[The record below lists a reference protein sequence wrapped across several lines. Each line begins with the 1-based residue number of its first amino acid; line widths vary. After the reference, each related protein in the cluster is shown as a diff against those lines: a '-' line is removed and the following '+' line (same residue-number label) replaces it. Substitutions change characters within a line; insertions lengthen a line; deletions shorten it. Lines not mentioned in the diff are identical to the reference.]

1 MKVFIQSI
9 VAQVLFTPY
18 IWYRGYQAL
27 PPSKGWRIPYTL
39 LFILELALYF
49 FGFIFRKELPD
60 QVMDTIQYICN
71 TWYIASIY
79 LVLALLVLE
88 LLRLSNKL
96 FRWYPPFI
104 RKHYRQVKQA
114 LLVLFPCGAALLLV
128 NAYHRVVNPIIK
140 EVYITVPKDGGNL
153 DSLTIVMISD
163 MHIGEVIG
171 RKLVE
176 KYVDMSNRQR
186 PDLVV
191 FTGDMIDYDVRYAE
205 KGNIAEVLR
214 GLKAPLGVY
223 AVYGNHEYRANR
235 FAKDRWFEKAGMTL
249 LKDSV
254 VMPDS
259 AFYLVGRDDRIN
271 KGRQALHTLLKGK
284 DLSKPVIVLDHQPY
298 SFAET
303 AMNGADIGLSGH
315 THNGQLWPY
324 PLVMKWI
331 YECPYGEYQKGNT
344 RFYVS
349 SGLGVAGPPYRVGT
363 VSEMVVLH
371 IRFEPEQ
378 ALSGQNFQ
386 SIQPN

>member
-9 VAQVLFTPY
+9 VAQILFTPY

-49 FGFIFRKELPD
+49 FGFTFRKELPD
-60 QVMDTIQYICN
+60 PLMDTIQYICN

-79 LVLALLVLE
+79 LVLALFVLE
-88 LLRLSNKL
+88 LLRLGNKL

-104 RKHYRQVKQA
+104 RKHYRQVKYA
-114 LLVLFPCGAALLLV
+114 LLILLPCGTALLLV

-140 EVYITVPKDGGNL
+140 EVYITVPKNGGNL

-176 KYVDMSNRQR
+176 KYVEMSNRQR

-223 AVYGNHEYRANR
+223 AIYGNHEYRANR

-271 KGRQALHTLLKGK
+271 KGRQALHALLKGK
-284 DLSKPVIVLDHQPY
+284 DSSKPVIVLDHQPY
-298 SFAET
+298 SFAEA

-324 PLVMKWI
+324 PLVMKLI

-378 ALSGQNFQ
+378 ECSEQATG
-386 SIQPN
+386 